1 MVLTRAMK
9 IAVEKQRKIEEEE
22 RKLAEQLNRMS
33 VNANYNI
40 DDLASG
46 DETDDDEQPRKQV
59 PKWAQAKEL
68 SVSTEKQYGKKLD
81 YEILFGSCYA
91 DQVSY
96 TAVFRIYLKYCNE
109 F

>member
-9 IAVEKQRKIEEEE
+9 IALEKQRKIEEEE

-40 DDLASG
+40 DNLASG
-46 DETDDDEQPRKQV
+46 DETDDEEQPRKQV

-68 SVSTEKQYGKKLD
+68 SISTEKQYGKRLD
-81 YEILFGSCYA
+81 YEIVFGSCYA
-91 DQVSY
+91 DQVGN
-96 TAVFRIYLKYCNE
+96 TAVF
-109 F
+109 

>member
-81 YEILFGSCYA
+81 YEVVFGTCYA

-96 TAVFRIYLKYCNE
+96 KAIF
-109 F
+109 